1 MELLVSKKEQELIR
15 KYGLT
20 SKDLLESSL
29 IILDGLLIKDREY
42 PIDKLEGEFD
52 LTNLNGNTRSIIV
65 GCRTVDDKLRVY
77 RNYKI

>member
-20 SKDLLESSL
+20 SRDLMESNL
-29 IILDGLLIKDREY
+29 IILDGLLIKDREN
-42 PIDKLEGEFD
+42 PIDKLEGQFD
-52 LTNLNGNTRSIIV
+52 LTDLNNKTRNIII

>member
-20 SKDLLESSL
+20 SRDLMESSL

-42 PIDKLEGEFD
+42 PITELEGSFD
-52 LTNLNGNTRSIIV
+52 ITDLNNKTRNIV
-65 GCRTVDDKLRVY
+65 IGCRTVDDKIRVY
-77 RNYKI
+77 RNF

>member
-29 IILDGLLIKDREY
+29 IILDGILIKDREY
-42 PIDKLEGEFD
+42 PLTELEGSFD
-52 LTNLNGNTRSIIV
+52 ITDLNNKTRNIII
-65 GCRTVDDKLRVY
+65 GCKTVDDKIRVY
-77 RNYKI
+77 RNF

>member
-20 SKDLLESSL
+20 SKDLMESSL

-42 PIDKLEGEFD
+42 PLTDIEGDVD
-52 LTNLNGNTRSIIV
+52 LTDLNNKTRNIV
-65 GCRTVDDKLRVY
+65 IGCTTVDDKIRVY
-77 RNYKI
+77 RNF